1 MDSAEFRFCT
11 IQLSLKNSHLLE
23 NGFEYRSAFRHSCGF
38 LLSFFRGL
46 RHDQIQDF
54 FGERNNHASGQCQ
67 KSICPLAW
75 IMAFQGQS
83 YLHHSKSKQNQADG
97 TNQREDEC
105 RQVIDNGQRISGCE
119 CGRCSDRY
127 GQYQCHIKT
136 HPLFLFS
143 PHRHRGCHFFSC
155 ILFCSIFFSCEKF
168 LQYTS
173 LQSIKKLL
181 FTKNVLGRQQFV
193 VV

>member
-1 MDSAEFRFCT
+1 MKFSESLKKNRDFQSVYRKGKPYGNKYLVMYLLANDLGRNRVGISVSKKVAGFSVSSVQSSAIFSLHVDSAEFRFCT

-83 YLHHSKSKQNQADG
+83 YLHHSKSKQDQADG
-97 TNQREDEC
+97 TDQ
-105 RQVIDNGQRISGCE
+105 
-119 CGRCSDRY
+119 
-127 GQYQCHIKT
+127 
-136 HPLFLFS
+136 
-143 PHRHRGCHFFSC
+143 
-155 ILFCSIFFSCEKF
+155 
-168 LQYTS
+168 
-173 LQSIKKLL
+173 
-181 FTKNVLGRQQFV
+181 
-193 VV
+193 